1 MMRKGSFKTKLI
13 LSYFL
18 LIFISLG
25 FVAFFLD
32 KHLEEGAL
40 VQIKS
45 ALANEARLI
54 ESRVSDSPSIL
65 GSPERLDSLCRDL
78 GRRIDSRIT
87 IIGMDGR
94 VLADSGVPFLRVGE
108 LENHGARPEVAKA
121 LKDGMGQEIRY
132 SATLKIDMLYL
143 ALPIKAAGRN
153 AGILRLALPLTS
165 VQKILLSVRKTILT
179 GLFFTLGLGFVLASV
194 IAKALI
200 TPINRITYVSSKFA
214 KGDFSRR
221 IFYNSGDEIGRLA
234 STLNKM
240 AQDIEEKIR
249 EIATKNQHLEAIF
262 NSMIEGVIVT
272 DNKLKII
279 SINHPIEGLFG
290 IKRAEAEGKFFL
302 EGIRNSKISEL
313 INEAMNSA
321 KFLSQEVTLVMPEHK
336 VFQANVSPIFEQ
348 NKVTGSV
355 TIIHDI
361 TEIRRLETMRRDFV
375 ANVSHELKTPLTS
388 IKGFVETLLEGAI
401 EDKENSIDFLKIIK
415 NHTDRLNALINDLL
429 DLSHIESKE
438 VTLNNDK
445 FSLSGMAFEVAAGFK
460 SQAKKK
466 GLKIISE
473 LPEGLEVLA
482 DKGKIEQVFANLI
495 SNAIKYNKENGSV
508 RIYSEQMQDRVKIV
522 IEDSGSGIPAKDIPR
537 IFERFYRVDKARS
550 RELGG
555 TGLGLSIVKHI
566 VELHSGTVGVESTEG
581 LGSKFFFTLP
591 LTA

>member
-438 VTLNNDK
+438 VTLNNEK
-445 FSLSGMAFEVAAGFK
+445 FSLSGLAFEVTAGFK

-522 IEDSGSGIPAKDIPR
+522 IEDSGSGIPAKDLPR

-591 LTA
+591 PAA

>member
-108 LENHGARPEVAKA
+108 LENHGARPEVIKA

-438 VTLNNDK
+438 VTLNNEK
-445 FSLSGMAFEVAAGFK
+445 FSLSGLAFEVTAGFK

-522 IEDSGSGIPAKDIPR
+522 IEDSGSGIPAKDLPR

-591 LTA
+591 PAA